1 MQNMLNGL
9 FDRSQQI
16 GAQRRAAGS
25 AQLRGAGTSQLAG
38 ATDEKAAKAAE
49 RRALALQKINTQ
61 LDNELNR
68 MFQLQPQRE
77 AQAKFDQIEESLIQ
91 KKIKLTDDEKTSI
104 MGRIKAIQDA
114 TVVQQKFDAIYNE
127 AVGPARDYNATL
139 DAAQKLL
146 SQGAITQDQYT
157 RAITKAT
164 EEYKNNQD
172 PMRQYNKDLQQ
183 QFDLLNMLPK
193 QREVEQQVMQVQNDL
208 LAKGITLNA
217 QELAQL
223 RERLTLLQQLNGV
236 SQQEA
241 SLLDSSVNKRQSFID
256 QLTAINKLLAD
267 QKSGFTKSDALTAI
281 GGSDVG
287 QYLAGSPEMVNAQ
300 VTQLQTMYEQIDQL
314 RQADLISEQTAS
326 AAKLQIWNA
335 QQNAQ
340 LQTATTFFS
349 GLAQLQ
355 NSSNKR
361 LAAIG
366 KAAAI
371 TQAIINTYQ
380 SATGAYA
387 AMASIPYVGP
397 ALGAA
402 AAAAA
407 IAAGMANVAA
417 IRSQGTTGYMTGG
430 YTGDGPQGAIAGV
443 VHGQEFVMN
452 AAATNRI
459 GVANLQ
465 ALQSGAASVQG
476 AGGNAGGGQNVGNG
490 GGEQSTNVQ
499 VPVKVVNVIDP
510 SEALNALNTSAGE
523 RLILNVIERNPNT
536 VRKMVGS

>member
-1 MQNMLNGL
+1 
-9 FDRSQQI
+9 
-16 GAQRRAAGS
+16 
-25 AQLRGAGTSQLAG
+25 
-38 ATDEKAAKAAE
+38 
-49 RRALALQKINTQ
+49 
-61 LDNELNR
+61 
-68 MFQLQPQRE
+68 
-77 AQAKFDQIEESLIQ
+77 
-91 KKIKLTDDEKTSI
+91 
-104 MGRIKAIQDA
+104 
-114 TVVQQKFDAIYNE
+114 
-127 AVGPARDYNATL
+127 
-139 DAAQKLL
+139 
-146 SQGAITQDQYT
+146 
-157 RAITKAT
+157 
-164 EEYKNNQD
+164 
-172 PMRQYNKDLQQ
+172 
-183 QFDLLNMLPK
+183 
-193 QREVEQQVMQVQNDL
+193 

-241 SLLDSSVNKRQSFID
+241 SLLDSSVNKRRQYTD
-256 QLTAINKLLAD
+256 QLTAINNLLKN
-267 QKSGFTKSDALTAI
+267 QSSGFTKSDALTAI
-281 GGSDVG
+281 GGTDVG
-287 QYLAGSPEMVNAQ
+287 QYLANSPEMVNAQ
-300 VTQLQTMYEQIDQL
+300 VTQYQNMYQQIDQL

-430 YTGDGPQGAIAGV
+430 YTGNIPQGQIAGV